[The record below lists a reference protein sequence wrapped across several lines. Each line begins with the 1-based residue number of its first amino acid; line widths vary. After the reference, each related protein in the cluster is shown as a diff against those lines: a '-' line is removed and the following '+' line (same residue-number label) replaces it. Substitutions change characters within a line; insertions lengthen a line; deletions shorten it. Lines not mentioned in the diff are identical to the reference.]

1 VGCLFAF
8 RQCRCYPLSMF
19 KKILAAV
26 NEHLNSEVSA
36 RYALQFAK
44 KANARIYFCSIASS
58 GLSSKAFQSAE
69 DAVRRLSLRAE
80 ELGIKTDCVLE
91 TGDPLKQIRKIVA
104 SEGIDI
110 VFVSTRR
117 EDVQKRFY
125 AHTTARQ
132 LSLGLPCSVA
142 LVRVVHLGRV
152 HPRTILVPLRARL
165 DHIAERAYFTTLMA
179 GAFDAGIYLFHAVK
193 PVTRFFHGEIHL
205 TPVEWEARLPADIAL
220 FIDYL
225 NRYNVAHEKT
235 LIPGIAGRSIAIE
248 AAAKKHDLIIM
259 GASERGLLSSL
270 LKGNPVE
277 QVLRDTPCN
286 LIILNP
292 RQ

>member
-1 VGCLFAF
+1 
-8 RQCRCYPLSMF
+8 MF